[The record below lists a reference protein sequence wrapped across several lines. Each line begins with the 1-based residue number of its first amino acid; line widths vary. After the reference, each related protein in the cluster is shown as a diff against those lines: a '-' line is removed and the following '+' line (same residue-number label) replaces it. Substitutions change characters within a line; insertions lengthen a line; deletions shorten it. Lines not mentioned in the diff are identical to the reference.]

1 MSKLFPRSSNRLPL
15 QIVIY
20 VAVLGGIATAAVN
33 YYMTPKYTRIGY
45 APVQPV
51 PFSHAEHVQEVGLDC
66 RYCHSN
72 VEKSGHSNVPTG
84 QTCMNCHSQIKT
96 NSPLLQPVRDSF
108 DLAKREDTGKPVPWV
123 WIHTTP
129 DYAYFNHSAHVNRGV
144 SCVECHGKVN
154 EMDTVTHMQ
163 PLSMSFCLDCH
174 RDPASRLRDP
184 KDVFNLNSQR
194 LADQGEAGVKK
205 ANQFV
210 HDWKVMPPQSCSGCH
225 R

>member
-1 MSKLFPRSSNRLPL
+1 MSKLFPKSANKLPF

-20 VAVLGGIATAAVN
+20 LAVLASIATAAAT
-33 YYMTPKYTRIGY
+33 YYMTPKYTRVGY

-51 PFSHAEHVQEVGLDC
+51 PFSHAQHVGEVGLDC
-66 RYCHSN
+66 RYCHSG
-72 VEKSGHSNVPTG
+72 VEQSYHSNVPTA
-84 QTCMNCHSQIKT
+84 QTCMNCHSVIKKD
-96 NSPLLQPVRDSF
+96 SPLLAPVRESF
-108 DLAKREDTGKPVPWV
+108 EKGTPVPWV

-129 DYAYFNHSAHVNRGV
+129 DYAYFNHSIHVNRGV

-174 RDPASRLRDP
+174 KDPTPRIRDP
-184 KDVFNLNSQR
+184 KDIFNLDSKR
-194 LADQGEAGVKK
+194 LADQGAQGAERAAKF
-205 ANQFV
+205 A
-210 HDWKVMPPQSCSGCH
+210 HDWKLMPPQSCSGCH